1 MRVTEVVS
9 FLIGKPYVIAKV
21 ERLKQSFVYRMPI
34 DEIASYLAMTLTNVG
49 SFLIKKR
56 YVIAKEER
64 LKQSLD
70 LEYPLMRLLRASQG
84 R

>member
-1 MRVTEVVS
+1 
-9 FLIGKPYVIAKV
+9 LIEKRYVIAKV

-56 YVIAKEER
+56 YVIAKEEQ
-64 LKQSLD
+64 LNI
-70 LEYPLMRLLRASQG
+70 LLLSNTQ
-84 R
+84 